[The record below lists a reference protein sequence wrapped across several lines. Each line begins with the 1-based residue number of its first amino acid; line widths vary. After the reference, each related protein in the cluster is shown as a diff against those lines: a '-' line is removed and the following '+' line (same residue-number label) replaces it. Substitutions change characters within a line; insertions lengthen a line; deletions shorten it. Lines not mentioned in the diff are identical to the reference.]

1 MKKIYFILLCC
12 SCFCISYSQEKKEGT
27 VLRVEPNGVV
37 VYKAIDVEQT
47 LGIKHKDISDT
58 KEEKIPSKTID
69 DFSLEELE
77 EILYYINLKMETITN
92 IEDNADDIKNYADQK
107 RLIEEKILKI
117 KPTRHD
123 D

>member
-12 SCFCISYSQEKKEGT
+12 SCFSISYSQEKKEGT

-37 VYKAIDVEQT
+37 VYKVIDVEQT
-47 LGIKHKDISDT
+47 LGIKSKDISDT
-58 KEEKIPSKTID
+58 KEEKISPKTID

-77 EILYYINLKMETITN
+77 EMLYYINLKMKTITD
-92 IEDNADDIKNYADQK
+92 IENTEEDIKNYEEQK
-107 RLIEEKILKI
+107 RMIEEKTLKI
-117 KPTRHD
+117 KTSRHD